1 MGTRFEADGDTWEV
15 ALEEHAPHAARATA
29 VFHCLS
35 NPQRPYR
42 VLPLP
47 ADVLGSGGRFGE
59 DLGDSGLRELFSRS
73 QIMDFTLDAE
83 ADPRRV
89 ERRTE
94 P

>member
-15 ALEEHAPHAARATA
+15 ALEEHASHPARATA

-47 ADVLGSGGRFGE
+47 PDAGRPDGRFGD
-59 DLGDSGLRELFSRS
+59 DLPDARLRELFSRS
-73 QIMDFTLDAE
+73 QIMDFTLDVE